1 MRCCGAH
8 ADRIPHESWFQLH
21 RETKSMT
28 TLYIVRHAYA
38 GEHGDPRYPDDS
50 LRPLTTEGIK
60 QFRKAVKKLTKRGFA
75 PQAVATS
82 PYVRCRQTAEIICE
96 RLEPAVKLVELSALE
111 PGSDL
116 AALVRW
122 SREQQVNSLAWVGHA
137 PDVDNFAAR
146 LLGAPAHSIQF
157 RKGAVAE
164 LRFDDEVELQ
174 AAALRY
180 FLAPAELGCV
190 RASDD

>member
-1 MRCCGAH
+1 LNAL
-8 ADRIPHESWFQLH
+8 AQAIENFP
-21 RETKSMT
+21 RETQPMT

-50 LRPLTTEGIK
+50 LRPLTPEGAK
-60 QFRKAVKKLTKRGFA
+60 QFRKAIKKLVKRGFA

-82 PYVRCRQTAEIICE
+82 PYVRCRETAEIICE
-96 RLEPAVKLVELSALE
+96 RLESSVELVELTALE

-116 AALVRW
+116 AALLRW
-122 SREQQVNSLAWVGHA
+122 SRERQVESLAWVGHA
-137 PDVDNFAAR
+137 PDVDHFATR

-164 LRFDDEVELQ
+164 LRFDDEVELEG
-174 AAALRY
+174 AALRY
-180 FLAPAELGCV
+180 FLAPAELGCT
-190 RASDD
+190 RASDA